1 MQIKL
6 IKSIFFFFL
15 ISMVASCET
24 IDKKVTEKTDK
35 ENQML
40 SKYLGVKSEV
50 VKKDFGEPNKINLE
64 TTYKIY
70 VYTKT
75 NMLIT
80 CTREFFINPKTDV
93 VEKFKSQ
100 NCIK

>member
-1 MQIKL
+1 L
-6 IKSIFFFFL
+6 FS
-15 ISMVASCET
+15 
-24 IDKKVTEKTDK
+24 
-35 ENQML
+35 
-40 SKYLGVKSEV
+40 
-50 VKKDFGEPNKINLE
+50 
-64 TTYKIY
+64 
-70 VYTKT
+70 KT

>member
-6 IKSIFFFFL
+6 VKIILSFFL
-15 ISMVASCET
+15 IALLSNCET
-24 IDKKVTEKTDK
+24 IDKKVTEKTDR
-35 ENQML
+35 ENEKL
-40 SKYLGVKSEV
+40 SKYLGLTSEA
-50 VKKDFGEPNKINLE
+50 VKKDFGEPSKIILE
-64 TTYKIY
+64 TPYK
-70 VYTKT
+70 VYLFSKT

>member
-6 IKSIFFFFL
+6 VKIILSFFL
-15 ISMVASCET
+15 IALLSNCET
-24 IDKKVTEKTDK
+24 IDKKVTEKTDR
-35 ENQML
+35 ENEKL
-40 SKYLGVKSEV
+40 SKYLGLTSQA
-50 VKKDFGEPNKINLE
+50 VKKDFGEPNKIILE
-64 TTYKIY
+64 TPYK
-70 VYTKT
+70 VYLFSKT

>member
-6 IKSIFFFFL
+6 VKIIFCFFL
-15 ISMVASCET
+15 ISLLSNCET
-24 IDKKVTEKTDK
+24 IDKKVTEKTDR
-35 ENQML
+35 ENEKL
-40 SKYLGVKSEV
+40 SKYLGGKSEV
-50 VKKDFGEPNKINLE
+50 VKKDFGEPNKIILE
-64 TTYKIY
+64 TPYKIY
-70 VYTKT
+70 LYSKT

-80 CTREFFINPKTDV
+80 CTREFFVNPKTDV

>member
-6 IKSIFFFFL
+6 VKIILSFFL
-15 ISMVASCET
+15 IALLSNCET
-24 IDKKVTEKTDK
+24 IDKKVTEKTDR
-35 ENQML
+35 ENEKL
-40 SKYLGVKSEV
+40 SKYLGLTSEA
-50 VKKDFGEPNKINLE
+50 VKKDFGEPNKIILE
-64 TTYKIY
+64 TPYK
-70 VYTKT
+70 VYLFRKT